1 MTRLFGCL
9 LLAVGLVGLMFGE
22 LAYRQQRH
30 DVTFGP
36 FVVQT
41 VERKSI
47 PIPPLAAAA
56 ALLVGSVLVTS
67 PWRYRRLDR

>member
-1 MTRLFGCL
+1 MTRLLGCL
-9 LLAVGLVGLMFGE
+9 LLAVGLVGLLFGE

-47 PIPPLAAAA
+47 PIPPVVSAA
-56 ALLVGSVLVTS
+56 ALIVGALLLTS
-67 PWRYRRLDR
+67 PWRHRRLDH

>member
-1 MTRLFGCL
+1 MTRLVGCL

-41 VERKSI
+41 VERKAI

-56 ALLVGSVLVTS
+56 ALLVGSVMVTT
-67 PWRYRRLDR
+67 PWRHRRHP